1 MKGQLQ
7 LQWRP
12 THTENAKM
20 VGQPQRLAAAMEWG
34 QPEPMREG
42 ICAVNG
48 EVQEVELPKGCG
60 AQKVLTN
67 HR

>member
-20 VGQPQRLAAAMEWG
+20 VGQPQRSSAAMEWG

-48 EVQEVELPKGCG
+48 EVREVELPKGCG
-60 AQKVLTN
+60 AQKVLTK